1 MLLVKAG
8 QPVNDFVEKLSLPL
22 EPGDIIIDGGDS
34 KYEDTMRST
43 AYVESQGLLHV
54 GNATTS
60 HGTIHGTTHSRV
72 GKALKGVMAT

>member
-1 MLLVKAG
+1 
-8 QPVNDFVEKLSLPL
+8 
-22 EPGDIIIDGGDS
+22 
-34 KYEDTMRST
+34 MRRT

-60 HGTIHGTTHSRV
+60 HGTIHGTTHSRL